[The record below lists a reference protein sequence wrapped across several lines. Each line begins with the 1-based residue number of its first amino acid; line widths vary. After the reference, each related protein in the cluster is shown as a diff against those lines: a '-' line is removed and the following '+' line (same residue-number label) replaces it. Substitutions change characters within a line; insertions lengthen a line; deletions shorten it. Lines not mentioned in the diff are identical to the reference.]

1 MANETYPIPAGKVE
15 ATIEIKRSQ
24 FIAIV
29 EPAAN
34 LETFKSKLAEIKE
47 QYPDATH
54 HCYAYQLG
62 PPGSS
67 RQVGCSDDGEPH
79 GTAGKPMLNI
89 LMHQNVG
96 ELMAVVI
103 RYYGGVKLG
112 TGGLV
117 RAYSDALL
125 AALED
130 LPTRERVD
138 WTYFDLRFSYDLQSD
153 IENALQAFKSEI
165 LKKEFQADV
174 SIHCRCPSSEAQAMK
189 HKINHLSRGQAV
201 ILML

>member
-34 LETFKSKLAEIKE
+34 LETFKSKLSMIKE

-125 AALED
+125 AALDE
-130 LPTRERVD
+130 LPTAERID

-153 IENALQAFKSEI
+153 VENALVAFQSEI
-165 LKKEFQADV
+165 LSKEFQVDV
-174 SIHCRCPSSEAQAMK
+174 SIHCRCPSSQAQAMR